1 MPKFYENVKSRL
13 NKQGI
18 KGIPRSDY
26 DLLSIELGVTDND
39 SATTEQVIQ
48 AVKYFTNKMSNQLS
62 TTSHIID
69 DEYLV
74 TDDEHLVT
82 DDEHLSEIV
91 ISQNAMIDTLNKGSI
106 VSIGQ
111 DMGVVLSDSDVDAVA
126 NSLNQY
132 GDDLTDNLADIRYA
146 ITQFIHHKYKEN
158 RRNINSMMD
167 VVRASMSESNQ
178 ELSKELSDGLKGIS
192 DDINKSNTDFK
203 SSIARNL
210 QKFSVPF

>member
-18 KGIPRSDY
+18 RGIPRTDY
-26 DLLSIELGVTDND
+26 DLLSIELGVTDNE
-39 SATTEQVIQ
+39 SATTDQVIQ
-48 AVKYFTNKMSNQLS
+48 AVKYFTNKMSKQLS
-62 TTSHIID
+62 TTPPID
-69 DEYLV
+69 DDELLV
-74 TDDEHLVT
+74 TNDDCLT
-82 DDEHLSEIV
+82 EIIV
-91 ISQNAMIDTLNKGSI
+91 SQNTMMDTLNRGSI

-126 NSLNQY
+126 SSLNQY
-132 GDDLTDNLADIRYA
+132 EDDLTDSLTDIRYA
-146 ITQFIHHKYKEN
+146 ITNFIHHKYKEN

-167 VVRASMSESNQ
+167 SVRASMSESNQ

>member
-13 NKQGI
+13 NKKGVRGI
-18 KGIPRSDY
+18 SKTDY
-26 DLLSIELGVTDND
+26 EHLSIKLGVTDND
-39 SATTEQVIQ
+39 LASTDQIIQ
-48 AVKYFTNKMSNQLS
+48 GVEYFTNKMHGQLS
-62 TTSHIID
+62 ATITTPD
-69 DEYLV
+69 NECLM
-74 TDDEHLVT
+74 TDDESP
-82 DDEHLSEIV
+82 SEIV
-91 ISQNAMIDTLNKGSI
+91 VSQSEMIDTLNKGSI

-126 NSLNQY
+126 SSLNQY
-132 GDDLTDNLADIRYA
+132 GDDLTDSLADIRYA

-167 VVRASMSESNQ
+167 SVRVSMSESNQ
-178 ELSKELSDGLKGIS
+178 ELSRELSNGLTGIAE
-192 DDINKSNTDFK
+192 DINKSNTDFK